1 VEKRAEQQGRRLH
14 PEAPTMIAKICTL
27 GGELWMGPVPTKGR
41 LGKIMEMNP
50 SIQICCFKKSPTQ
63 VMVDDNDDD
72 SYGVLLPDTEL
83 YKLEMSNGQVRKQ
96 DLRKL
101 RTPLLTSMRQGDNAY
116 IHCMTGLCR
125 AAIGGA
131 LLTALL
137 MDEEI
142 SVSMTRVD
150 DLRNVQMDK
159 AWESMGGPWMDLILN
174 EACTVHPE
182 SGFYLAGTGRP
193 SATVV
198 HAGISAIGTD
208 GVPRPDDD
216 YPLCQWKQG
225 SRPAPKEHRHMAR
238 CGAPEQAK
246 AFSETF
252 CKACLPKMSASARV
266 RVQQIFTR

>member
-1 VEKRAEQQGRRLH
+1 
-14 PEAPTMIAKICTL
+14 
-27 GGELWMGPVPTKGR
+27 MGPVPTNGR
-41 LGKIMEMNP
+41 LQRIMETKP
-50 SIQICCFKKSPTQ
+50 SIQICCFKKSPTE
-63 VMVDDNDDD
+63 VMVDDADPE
-72 SYGVLLPDTEL
+72 SYGVLLPDTE
-83 YKLEMSNGQVRKQ
+83 YFKLEMSNAGVRKQ

-101 RTPLLTSMRQGDNAY
+101 RTTLLTSMRQGDNAY

-131 LLTALL
+131 LVGALV

-142 SVSMTRVD
+142 SCSISRVV

-159 AWESMGGPWMDLILN
+159 AWRNMGGPWMDLILN

-182 SGFYLAGTGRP
+182 SNFFLAGTGRP
-193 SATVV
+193 TQTVV

-208 GVPRPDDD
+208 GVRRPDDD

-225 SRPAPKEHRHMAR
+225 SRTVAPKEHRHMAR

-252 CKACLPKMSASARV
+252 CKACLPKMSASGRV
-266 RVQQIFTR
+266 RVQQVFSR